1 VKSSHRRA
9 LALMAG
15 AVMFF
20 STNALFVEL
29 TLGDNH
35 PFLYNGALWLG
46 TSLGLGGVLFLFYRP
61 ILTDPVIRRV
71 LLRRSAGLKTDG
83 VRRDRKSVV

>member
-1 VKSSHRRA
+1 MRSSYRRA
-9 LALMAG
+9 VLLMAG

-35 PFLYNGALWLG
+35 PFLYNGGLWLG
-46 TSLGLGGVLFLFYRP
+46 TSLGLGGVLILFYRP
-61 ILTDPVIRRV
+61 IFADPAIRRV
-71 LLRRSAGLKTDG
+71 LLRRAGGL
-83 VRRDRKSVV
+83 